1 MKQQTKRI
9 LMWLKVEKAN
19 TAEENTNR
27 GLWWIVGILA
37 LAVVAGV
44 AWYIIGHEVSQ
55 AQQGAST
62 VTTSMASQSG
72 LDGLASN
79 AVGGS
84 VSGSQSTVGS
94 GYKAP

>member
-1 MKQQTKRI
+1 MKKRTKEV
-9 LMWLKVEKAN
+9 LAWLKTEKAN

-62 VTTSMASQSG
+62 VTTSMSSQQG
-72 LDGLASN
+72 LDSLASN

-84 VSGSQSTVGS
+84 VSGGQSSVGS